1 MSGGYKA
8 FNKYKNLSQ
17 QMFIQYLLWAKDFV
31 IVWMWVGERV
41 TMVIK
46 NRVADFMEF
55 TIWMRRQILN
65 IKKLQPW

>member
-1 MSGGYKA
+1 
-8 FNKYKNLSQ
+8 
-17 QMFIQYLLWAKDFV
+17 MFIQYLLWAKDFV